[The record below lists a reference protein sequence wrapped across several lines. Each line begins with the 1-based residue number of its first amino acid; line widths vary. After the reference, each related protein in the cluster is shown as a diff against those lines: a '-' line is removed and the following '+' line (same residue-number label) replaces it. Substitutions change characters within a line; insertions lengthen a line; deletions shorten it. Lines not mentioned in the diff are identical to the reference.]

1 MSLEDLKKWNN
12 LNDLN
17 IDQGSKLALINKV
30 KAQATE
36 STEVSEHIVEK
47 GENLLSISKK
57 YNVSVEEIKD
67 WNKIQDNTVLLGSKL
82 IVAKSNNV
90 SESTQEQSNKQN
102 IAAKDREAVKLYYVK
117 KGDSLLSISRK
128 YPGVSI
134 SDLKKWNGIK
144 NEAIKPGMKL
154 KING

>member
-1 MSLEDLKKWNN
+1 M
-12 LNDLN
+12 
-17 IDQGSKLALINKV
+17 
-30 KAQATE
+30 
-36 STEVSEHIVEK
+36 
-47 GENLLSISKK
+47 
-57 YNVSVEEIKD
+57 
-67 WNKIQDNTVLLGSKL
+67 
-82 IVAKSNNV
+82 AKSNNV

-144 NEAIKPGMKL
+144 NEALKPGMKL

>member
-1 MSLEDLKKWNN
+1 MKKWNN

-17 IDQGSKLALINKV
+17 IDQGSKLALINKG
-30 KAQATE
+30 KDQATE

-67 WNKIQDNTVLLGSKL
+67 WNKIQDNSVLLGSKL
-82 IVAKSNNV
+82 IVAKSNNA
-90 SESTQEQSNKQN
+90 SDSPQEQSNKQN